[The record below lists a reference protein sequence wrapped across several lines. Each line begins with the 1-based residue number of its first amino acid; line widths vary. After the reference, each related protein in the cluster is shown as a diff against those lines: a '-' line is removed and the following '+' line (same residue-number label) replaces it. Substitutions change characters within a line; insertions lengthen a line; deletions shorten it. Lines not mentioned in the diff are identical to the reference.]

1 MRKHP
6 NWGRNSRQGLW
17 LGASGCPTLIPLC
30 FLQILT
36 PARNKGREL
45 KRQKARLRRLVAAR
59 SQKGLPFRKA
69 KPVLASGDTAV
80 QTRTPPAPASS
91 EPEDRS
97 QPAAPSP
104 ASLDGA
110 KKASRGRRT
119 RVPSNPSPKAAPRVG
134 PAWPRSPPAGE
145 RERTLQSP
153 KTLSSASRTVWPPA
167 ARTLSGQVRGIL

>member
-104 ASLDGA
+104 ASLWMEQRKQAVEG
-110 KKASRGRRT
+110 
-119 RVPSNPSPKAAPRVG
+119 G
-134 PAWPRSPPAGE
+134 PASPLTLALKLLPGWGQPGPGHHLLVSE
-145 RERTLQSP
+145 RELCRARRHCLQ
-153 KTLSSASRTVWPPA
+153 PPGLCGHPQPGPFL
-167 ARTLSGQVRGIL
+167 AR